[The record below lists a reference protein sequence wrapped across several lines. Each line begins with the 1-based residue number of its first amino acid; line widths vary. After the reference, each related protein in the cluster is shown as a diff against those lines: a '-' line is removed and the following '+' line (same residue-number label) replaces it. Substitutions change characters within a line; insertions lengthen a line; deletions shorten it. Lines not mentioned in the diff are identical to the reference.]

1 MLLTPQV
8 VCGSSRSTHFKNR
21 DPVQQYCWLSC
32 PVITNGWVGSRI
44 LRTQAGPSQPAPLLP
59 CMRTPSAPSQLL
71 RVPPLCSLWLRGPPQ
86 LGLENA
92 FSLELQTAFLPCP
105 SPSFLPSSFSE
116 AHFDRSIDSKLSN
129 GEGSFSVKPPQ
140 EMEKMVFFKSLKEET
155 NNIVTEGRAGRAQNN
170 SGNWKDFT
178 QYFNLESLGH
188 RGGGLSQ
195 KHHPGPARCQPTEVG
210 MKSLEGWNWGE
221 VILAVGHLMQT
232 CSQKPEECVCLS
244 SCRCKVPPY
253 RHSST
258 ASYSCA
264 PAATF
269 WGQSAQDTAMVHLG
283 GFSCECR
290 DRVQHMGKV
299 GTEIYSKPKSSVV
312 LSHGN
317 RGCGTGGTRPRTS
330 IRGFSA

>member
-21 DPVQQYCWLSC
+21 DPIQQYCWLSC

-59 CMRTPSAPSQLL
+59 CTRTPSAPSQLL

-92 FSLELQTAFLPCP
+92 FSLGLQTAFLPCP

-188 RGGGLSQ
+188 RGGVVSEASPWSS
-195 KHHPGPARCQPTEVG
+195 KMPTYRSWHEVPEG
-210 MKSLEGWNWGE
+210 ME
-221 VILAVGHLMQT
+221 
-232 CSQKPEECVCLS
+232 
-244 SCRCKVPPY
+244 
-253 RHSST
+253 
-258 ASYSCA
+258 
-264 PAATF
+264 
-269 WGQSAQDTAMVHLG
+269 LG
-283 GFSCECR
+283 RS
-290 DRVQHMGKV
+290 D
-299 GTEIYSKPKSSVV
+299 
-312 LSHGN
+312 
-317 RGCGTGGTRPRTS
+317 RGCGSSYADLQPEARGMCVFKQLQVQSASVPAQQHCIIQLCTCCYLLGTVSSGHCHGAFGG
-330 IRGFSA
+330 FQL

>member
-21 DPVQQYCWLSC
+21 DPIQQYCWLSC

-59 CMRTPSAPSQLL
+59 CTRTPSAPSQLL

-188 RGGGLSQ
+188 WGGGCLRSITLVQQDANLQ
-195 KHHPGPARCQPTEVG
+195 KLAWSPWRDGI
-210 MKSLEGWNWGE
+210 GE
-221 VILAVGHLMQT
+221 KWSWLWVIL
-232 CSQKPEECVCLS
+232 
-244 SCRCKVPPY
+244 CR
-253 RHSST
+253 
-258 ASYSCA
+258 
-264 PAATF
+264 PAARS
-269 WGQSAQDTAMVHLG
+269 QRNV
-283 GFSCECR
+283 C
-290 DRVQHMGKV
+290 V
-299 GTEIYSKPKSSVV
+299 
-312 LSHGN
+312 
-317 RGCGTGGTRPRTS
+317 
-330 IRGFSA
+330 